1 MTSSRIV
8 GTGSYLPERLVNNE
22 ELASFLRLRDEDIF
36 RVTGIKSRHWCHSEQ
51 TCSDLAEKAA
61 RRALVSAGLSIE
73 SVDAIFVSTTSPD
86 TIFPSTACRLQHK
99 LQAETVP
106 AFDLAASCTGFLY
119 GLSTANAFIQSGQAR
134 CCLVVAAEVKSR
146 YLSPSQKSSAM
157 LFGDGAG
164 AAVVMKGAPSQ
175 NAEAKAASGFLG
187 IRLYSDGRC
196 HDFIKVPAGGSKVP
210 SNSETVRKHLHA
222 IGLKGGAVFRT
233 GVKRLSSACSEIL
246 SEYGLTINDIAQV
259 VAHQANA
266 RMLQAIAKR
275 VGVPSEK
282 MFSMIEQVG
291 NISSAS
297 LPVALDIANREKKF
311 VQGDLILLGAFGGGL
326 TWGTALIRW

>member
-106 AFDLAASCTGFLY
+106 AFDLAASCTGFYMGCQRPMRLFNR
-119 GLSTANAFIQSGQAR
+119 GR
-134 CCLVVAAEVKSR
+134 LV
-146 YLSPSQKSSAM
+146 
-157 LFGDGAG
+157 
-164 AAVVMKGAPSQ
+164 AVW
-175 NAEAKAASGFLG
+175 LW
-187 IRLYSDGRC
+187 R
-196 HDFIKVPAGGSKVP
+196 
-210 SNSETVRKHLHA
+210 RK
-222 IGLKGGAVFRT
+222 
-233 GVKRLSSACSEIL
+233 
-246 SEYGLTINDIAQV
+246 
-259 VAHQANA
+259 
-266 RMLQAIAKR
+266 
-275 VGVPSEK
+275 
-282 MFSMIEQVG
+282 
-291 NISSAS
+291 
-297 LPVALDIANREKKF
+297 
-311 VQGDLILLGAFGGGL
+311 
-326 TWGTALIRW
+326 